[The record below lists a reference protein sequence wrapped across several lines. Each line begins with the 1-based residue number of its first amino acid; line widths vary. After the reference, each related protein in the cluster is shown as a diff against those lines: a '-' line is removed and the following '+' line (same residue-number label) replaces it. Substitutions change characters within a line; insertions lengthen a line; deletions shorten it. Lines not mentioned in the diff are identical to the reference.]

1 MGHIYSQR
9 GSKLTMT
16 TKHKIQEN
24 HQIQL
29 VSPSLL
35 FPCGFCCCCVLL
47 LFTFPSFYF
56 PEPRGLSVFFRPL
69 FFNPIALGN
78 SKYSFYF
85 LFSFTISL
93 LIMLKVVVWC
103 MLHVCVCVCEVDG
116 TESIVKWT
124 NNQNSL
130 CVSCC
135 FMYTHLVSVWLFKA
149 PVERTQIYMQRS
161 IELRWKSSKRVQFE
175 AWNNIPCRWKETK
188 INMKRA

>member
-1 MGHIYSQR
+1 MYGISWFFAARSTWKHNIWTTKRQQTKSPLSCVSRMGHIYSQR

-69 FFNPIALGN
+69 FFNPIALGD
-78 SKYSFYF
+78 SKYSFY
-85 LFSFTISL
+85 FSFTISL

-103 MLHVCVCVCEVDG
+103 MLHVCVCVWGGWHGEHC
-116 TESIVKWT
+116 KM
-124 NNQNSL
+124 N
-130 CVSCC
+130 
-135 FMYTHLVSVWLFKA
+135 K
-149 PVERTQIYMQRS
+149 
-161 IELRWKSSKRVQFE
+161 
-175 AWNNIPCRWKETK
+175 
-188 INMKRA
+188 